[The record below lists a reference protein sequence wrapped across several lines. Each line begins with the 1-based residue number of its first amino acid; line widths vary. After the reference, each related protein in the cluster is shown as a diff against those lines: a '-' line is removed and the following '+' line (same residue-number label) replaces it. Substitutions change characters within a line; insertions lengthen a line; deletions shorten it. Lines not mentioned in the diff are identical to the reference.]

1 MKQVIQLD
9 ADGFFTGI
17 TVADESPKEPGVYL
31 YPANAIDAPVPEI
44 PEGQR
49 AKWDGSAW
57 QYEIIPPE
65 KPVQPYPSWTY
76 NETTFEWEPPIPKS
90 SPDDEWDEEGLRWK
104 TAAEA
109 NAEREAA
116 QERQQAN
123 EEYEPARL
131 APALKV
137 LAEKLLTADI
147 AAETLPEKDA
157 QAVTLLFPKWE
168 GNGVA
173 YPLGRVLQF
182 NHHLYEVMQPHT
194 SQADWAP
201 DVATTLFR
209 RRYAPTGGIPEWQPW
224 DGHNDSLHQIGS
236 EVMLDGIHWISTV
249 PNNHWRPGEYGWDQ
263 VV

>member
-1 MKQVIQLD
+1 MYAKISND
-9 ADGFFTGI
+9 
-17 TVADESPKEPGVYL
+17 TVVKYPYDHRSIRHENPGTSFPSQFDNELLSSFDVYPVL
-31 YPANAIDAPVPEI
+31 VEDKPAYDPSTYKLVANTPVKV
-44 PEGQR
+44 GRQW
-49 AKWDGSAW
+49 A
-57 QYEIIPPE
+57 Q
-65 KPVQPYPSWTY
+65 SWAVVAMTA
-76 NETTFEWEPPIPKS
+76 
-90 SPDDEWDEEGLRWK
+90 EEQ
-104 TAAEA
+104 TAYAARQSEM
-109 NAEREAA
+109 EAA

-123 EEYEPARL
+123 EEYEPAKL

-194 SQADWAP
+194 SQPDWAP

-224 DGHNDSLHQIGS
+224 DNHNDSLHQIGS
-236 EVMLDGIHWISTV
+236 EVMHDGIHWISTV
-249 PNNHWRPGEYGWDQ
+249 PNNHWVPGEYGWDQ
-263 VV
+263 VN